1 MKSIKYSLL
10 PGLAILACLVGQ
22 GAAQADRPTFDR
34 ADLLSSFCI
43 TCHGQNGKGANKVPR
58 LKTLTVDDIEQA
70 MFGFQTGEWRSTI
83 MGRIAEGFTEEEI
96 TLMARYFAA
105 IPE

>member
-1 MKSIKYSLL
+1 MKPKKYSVL
-10 PGLAILACLVGQ
+10 PGLAILVGLTGQ
-22 GAAQADRPTFDR
+22 GAAFADRPAFSR
-34 ADLLSSFCI
+34 AELLSSFCI

-58 LKTLTVDDIEQA
+58 LKTLSVDDIEQS
-70 MFGFQTGEWRSTI
+70 MFGFQTGEERSTI
-83 MGRIAEGFTEEEI
+83 MGRIAKGFTEEEI

>member
-1 MKSIKYSLL
+1 MLPLFAVLICLL
-10 PGLAILACLVGQ
+10 WQGSALAGEPV
-22 GAAQADRPTFDR
+22 FDR
-34 ADLLSSFCI
+34 AELLSSFCI
-43 TCHGQNGKGANKVPR
+43 TCHGQDGKGANKIPR
-58 LKTLTVDDIEQA
+58 LKTLTIDDIEQS
-70 MFGFQTGEWRSTI
+70 MFGFQTGEERSTI